1 MSLWGTFYIQI
12 TIFHPWPPRFM
23 SYLITENTFSSALRV
38 SRILRTPALLQ
49 KYKVSSETQSSLL
62 VMSLH
67 KSLKEICKEKLVQSK
82 TKPKVQSRKK
92 KIIKSCSF
100 LYRIWGTWWHYVDSN
115 SLGHQWLMALL
126 PVTSM
131 GLSLRLASLS
141 TCNSPQQTFHIIGF

>member
-1 MSLWGTFYIQI
+1 
-12 TIFHPWPPRFM
+12 M

-49 KYKVSSETQSSLL
+49 KYKVFSETQSSLL

-92 KIIKSCSF
+92 
-100 LYRIWGTWWHYVDSN
+100 N
-115 SLGHQWLMALL
+115 HQIL
-126 PVTSM
+126 
-131 GLSLRLASLS
+131 
-141 TCNSPQQTFHIIGF
+141 